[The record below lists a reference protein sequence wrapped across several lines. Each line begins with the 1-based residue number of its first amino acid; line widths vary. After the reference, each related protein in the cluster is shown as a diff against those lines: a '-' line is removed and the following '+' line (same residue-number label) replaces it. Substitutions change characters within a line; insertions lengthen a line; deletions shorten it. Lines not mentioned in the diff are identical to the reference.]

1 MRHFKLLGSSWLREG
16 NPQVFTLLMLSAGVV
31 TFVRLCYPILM
42 RWDLSIQVEAAERFV
57 QGLGLT
63 NAFSPQLDL
72 AQPPLSETLI
82 HFPPALSLLVAAFLY
97 LQIPLVIA
105 LKIIYSLTTLI
116 GWLGWAAIA
125 SHCLSDPIRLRL
137 FFWRGS
143 FPGHLILAIALP
155 LFHTPSWPGTDI
167 ILWAILPIVTWL
179 LLLPMCQSRST
190 PATILAAILV
200 LVATATRYAGAFLLL
215 AALPI
220 MVYVEWPSLRAALKH
235 LSIFYG
241 TFFGILL
248 PPIAIYKILIA
259 PSTSDSLSLSSLLQ
273 TQGARFLG
281 PDLLQTIFNSTRK
294 VVFSL
299 ANLHHLFGFG
309 SGVRIAAFANT
320 SAAANL
326 LLGFTLLS
334 LIIILTWIILQTDKN
349 SPSLKGKITLA
360 LAALVIA
367 HIVFAAALTFLIAYS
382 PLTIPRYYYPI
393 QSCLILIL
401 YALATCRAVKQ
412 PLSQWLAL
420 VLVLI
425 VIIPNFALKPLYYIG
440 SGQWERLATFDII
453 KIQKLGNPRSLH
465 GLLSLH
471 QPSLDFLIKLER
483 QEPNAIFLVQHY
495 PEYISYLNFQQPSNF
510 RRIPDDSFWQNAY
523 LSQPTKIVWVM
534 NHPQCSSIC
543 ASLGNFNSDN
553 PDAEIPSLK
562 DLPNLTTLYVPP
574 ADLNDLP
581 MEAHR
586 YAKIMVSELPAGY
599 RFGSTSEPIQQ

>member
-1 MRHFKLLGSSWLREG
+1 MRHSKLLGSWLRGG
-16 NPQVFTLLMLSAGVV
+16 NPQVFTLMMLSAGFVIL
-31 TFVRLCYPILM
+31 VRLCYPILM
-42 RWDLSIQVEAAERFV
+42 RWDLSIQVEAAERLV

-82 HFPPALSLLVAAFLY
+82 HFPPALSLLVAVFLY
-97 LQIPLVIA
+97 LHIPLVVA
-105 LKIIYSLTTLI
+105 LKIIYSLATLI

-125 SHCLSDPIRLRL
+125 AHSLSDPIRLKL
-137 FFWRGS
+137 FSWRGS

-155 LFHTPSWPGTDI
+155 LFHTPSWPGTDL
-167 ILWAILPIVTWL
+167 ILWAIIPIVTWL
-179 LLLPMCQSRST
+179 LLLPMRQPRST
-190 PATILAAILV
+190 PATALAAILI
-200 LVATATRYAGAFLLL
+200 LVATATRYASAFLLL

-220 MVYVEWPSLRAALKH
+220 IVYGEWPSFRAACKRLT
-235 LSIFYG
+235 IFYG

-248 PPIAIYKILIA
+248 PPFAIYKILIA
-259 PSTSDSLSLSSLLQ
+259 PSTSDNVSLSSLLQ
-273 TQGARFLG
+273 TQGARFLS

-299 ANLHHLFGFG
+299 ADLHHLFGFG
-309 SGVRIAAFANT
+309 SGVRIEALAST
-320 SAAANL
+320 STVANL
-326 LLGFTLLS
+326 LLGFGLLTLL
-334 LIIILTWIILQTDKN
+334 IVLTRVILQADKN
-349 SPSLKGKITLA
+349 SPSFKGKIALA

-401 YALATCRAVKQ
+401 YTLATYRAVK
-412 PLSQWLAL
+412 PALSQGLAL
-420 VLVLI
+420 VLIFI

-453 KIQKLGNPRSLH
+453 KIQQLGSPRSPH
-465 GLLSLH
+465 GLVSLH
-471 QPSLDFLIKLER
+471 QPSLDILMELER
-483 QEPNAIFLVQHY
+483 QDPNTIFLVQHY
-495 PEYISYLNFQQPSNF
+495 PEYISYLNFKQPLNF

-534 NHPQCSSIC
+534 NHPQCPSIC

-553 PDAEIPSLK
+553 PNAEIPSLK
-562 DLPNLTTLYVPP
+562 DLPNLTTLYEP
-574 ADLNDLP
+574 AANLEGLP

-586 YAKIMVSELPAGY
+586 YAKIMVSDLPAGY
-599 RFGSTSEPIQQ
+599 RFGSTSTPVQQ